1 MDPHLL
7 TNQVW
12 SSLSQFFSQLGPSV
26 WLQVVTT
33 LVAAII
39 ALGGAVI
46 AANAAYRNV
55 NKSRFEQAEAERQR
69 NRTSDRD
76 RVLGT
81 LHALREEILQLWMI
95 VAEDLGGPIEN
106 LDLKRKPL
114 PYWSYNQSYFSVF
127 DRNAGTIGMIENDQL
142 RSSLV
147 RTYMFAKR
155 LVDQYQGYNRM
166 DVRASTNSAQAASG
180 ASADTTYALH
190 AGALTLIESYNA
202 LKDNIDQLRNLLV
215 AELGLKKTPLPYID
229 ATEAKQTGSNRAQ
242 TKEPRQ

>member
-1 MDPHLL
+1 M
-7 TNQVW
+7 
-12 SSLSQFFSQLGPSV
+12 
-26 WLQVVTT
+26 
-33 LVAAII
+33 
-39 ALGGAVI
+39 I

-127 DRNAGTIGMIENDQL
+127 DRNAGTIGLIENDQL

-166 DVRASTNSAQAASG
+166 DVRASTSNAQPGSG

-202 LKDNIDQLRNLLV
+202 LKSNIDQLRNLLD
-215 AELGLKKTPLPYID
+215 AELGLKKTPLPFID
-229 ATEAKQTGSNRAQ
+229 STEAKQT
-242 TKEPRQ
+242 K

>member
-1 MDPHLL
+1 M
-7 TNQVW
+7 
-12 SSLSQFFSQLGPSV
+12 
-26 WLQVVTT
+26 
-33 LVAAII
+33 
-39 ALGGAVI
+39 I

-127 DRNAGTIGMIENDQL
+127 DRNAGTIGLIENDQL

-166 DVRASTNSAQAASG
+166 DVRASTTSTQPATA

-202 LKDNIDQLRNLLV
+202 LKNNIDQLRNLLD

-229 ATEAKQTGSNRAQ
+229 STDPKQTGANRAQ
-242 TKEPRQ
+242 AKESRQ